1 MIEPSAR
8 HRLRFLRVV
17 GSRRRSR
24 WLLTMTGDA
33 ALPSGR
39 TRFFS
44 RPLVR
49 RAFFM
54 RGFPAFAGDSPLLVT
69 IH

>member
-1 MIEPSAR
+1 
-8 HRLRFLRVV
+8 
-17 GSRRRSR
+17 
-24 WLLTMTGDA
+24 MTGDA

-54 RGFPAFAGDSPLLVT
+54 RGFPALAGDSPLLVT